1 MESEKVSLKLIEKHR
16 SFGGEQ
22 CKYRHY
28 SEVLQCDM
36 TFSIYLPSNKEEKKI
51 PLIWWLSGLTCTD
64 DNFSQKSGFQRLAEK
79 YQVAV
84 MIPDT
89 SPRGENVADDEAW
102 DLGQG
107 AGFYLNATQDPWA
120 KHYKMYTYIV
130 NELTSIAATLVP
142 NFSGEESIMGHS
154 MGGHGALVIGMK
166 NPTRFKAIS
175 AFSPI
180 LSPSQVPWGI
190 KAFSSYLGEDKN
202 SWKEWDASELV
213 KETSVPPIL
222 IMQGTQ
228 DEFYPEQ
235 LKETIF
241 LNNAKENNQEVNYQK
256 VEGYDHSY
264 FTIASF
270 IEDHIKFHKNYLNKY

>member
-1 MESEKVSLKLIEKHR
+1 MSLKLIEKHR
-16 SFGGEQ
+16 TFGGEQ
-22 CKYRHY
+22 RKYSHY

-36 TFSIYLPSNKEEKKI
+36 TFSIYLPSNKEMKKI

-89 SPRGENVADDEAW
+89 SPRGEHVADDEAW
-102 DLGQG
+102 DLGKG
-107 AGFYLNATQDPWA
+107 ASFYLNATQDPWA
-120 KHYKMYTYIV
+120 EHYKMYTYIV
-130 NELTSIAATLVP
+130 EELTAIASTLVP
-142 NFSGEESIMGHS
+142 YFSGEESIMGHS

-166 NPTRFKAIS
+166 NAARFKAIS

-190 KAFSSYLGEDKN
+190 KAFSTYLGDDQA

-213 KETSVPPIL
+213 KESGMPPIL
-222 IMQGTQ
+222 ITQGTE
-228 DEFYPEQ
+228 DNFYPEQ
-235 LKETIF
+235 LDETYF
-241 LNNAKENNQEVNYQK
+241 LKNAQENRGVVNYNK

-264 FTIASF
+264 FF
-270 IEDHIKFHKNYLNKY
+270 ISTFLEEHFAFHMEYFR